1 MNSTNNLASRTV
13 RIGGASG
20 YWGDTASGPRQL
32 VELGNVHYLCFDYL
46 AESTMAV
53 LAKAKA
59 KNPQAGYATD
69 FIDLV
74 MKPLLP
80 EIMRQKIRVVANAGG
95 VNLQAARDALEAVA
109 HAHGLSPR
117 IAIVEGDD
125 LSARAAEFRE
135 RGMKDWRS
143 GEALPEKITS
153 INAYLGAF
161 PIAAA
166 LDSGADI
173 VLTGRV
179 VDSAVFLG
187 PLIHEFGWQH
197 ADYDQ
202 LAAGSLCG
210 HLLECGVQVA
220 GGNFTDWRETVDD
233 WAIMGY
239 PIAEANADGSF
250 VVTKPEGTGGLV
262 NRLTVGEQLLY
273 EIGDPRAYLL
283 PDVTC
288 DFSNVTL
295 DDIGVNRVR
304 VSGVRGRAPTPT
316 LKVCAT
322 YSKGFACRATTSI
335 IGIDAWEK
343 ARRKG
348 EAILIKTADEL
359 QRAGFS
365 PLEETQ
371 LDVLGSADGIE
382 AVLRIAVRH
391 GNPKAAE
398 LFAREF
404 VGAGLS
410 MSPGITPLA
419 PGRPGVSPLVQAFSF
434 LLDKAEVPVTL
445 HGADGTDKLIAFEGP
460 YLNLEANDSAPA
472 SAANLR
478 TDNWISVPL
487 VQLAVARSGDKG
499 NDANIGVLARSGE
512 YLDYIR
518 AALQP
523 ELILQRYAPRFGAR
537 AVDIYE
543 LPGLAAL
550 NIVLRDTLGDGGAGS
565 LHHDPL
571 AKTYSQ
577 RLLDFPIR
585 IPADLLS
592 ANTFGRK

>member
-1 MNSTNNLASRTV
+1 MTNTNESTSRVV

-32 VELGNVHYLCFDYL
+32 VELGNVQYLCFDYL

-69 FIDLV
+69 FVELV

-80 EIMRQKIRVVANAGG
+80 DIMRKRIRVIANAGG
-95 VNLQAARDALEAVA
+95 VNLLAARNALEEVA
-109 HAHGLSPR
+109 RMHGISPR

-125 LSARAAEFRE
+125 LIARAAEFRE
-135 RGMKDWRS
+135 RGIKDWRS
-143 GEALPEKITS
+143 GELLPEKIAS

-166 LDSGADI
+166 LDTGADI

-187 PLIHEFGWQH
+187 PLIHEFGWRH
-197 ADYDQ
+197 TDYDQ

-220 GGNFTDWRETVDD
+220 GGNFTDWRDTVDD

-239 PIAEANADGSF
+239 PIAEVSADGTF
-250 VVTKPEGTGGLV
+250 VVTKPEKTGGLV
-262 NRLTVGEQLLY
+262 SRLTVGEQLLY

-288 DFSNVTL
+288 DFSNVVL
-295 DDIGVNRVR
+295 DDIGENRVR
-304 VSGVRGRAPTPT
+304 VSGTRGRAPTPS

-322 YSKGFACRATTSI
+322 YSKGFACRAITSI
-335 IGIDAWEK
+335 IGMDACEK

-348 EAILIKTADEL
+348 EAILAKTADEL
-359 QRAGFS
+359 LRAGFT
-365 PLEETQ
+365 PLDETQ
-371 LDVLGSADGIE
+371 LDVLGSIEGNE

-391 GNPKAAE
+391 SNPKAAE

-434 LLDKAEVPVTL
+434 LLDKAEVPVTVQ
-445 HGADGTDKLIAFEGP
+445 GSDGCSKVVAFEGP
-460 YLNLEANDSAPA
+460 YLNIDNSNSSPA
-472 SAANLR
+472 TAANLR
-478 TDNWISVPL
+478 TDNWITVPL
-487 VQLAVARSGDKG
+487 VQVAVARSGDKG
-499 NDANIGVLARSGE
+499 NDANIGVLARRRE

-518 AALQP
+518 AALRP
-523 ELILQRYAPRFGAR
+523 ELILQCYELRFGAR

-543 LPGLAAL
+543 LPGLAAI

-585 IPADLLS
+585 IPADLL
-592 ANTFGRK
+592 GKK